1 MAMFITFYSFK
12 GGVGRT
18 LALANIATILAKDPA
33 EPCRV
38 LVWDFDLAA
47 PGLQQVFKCRW
58 KEKRQGFVYYVQH
71 YLTTAR
77 MDDISEY
84 ICPTDIPGI
93 DILPAGAMDQ
103 AYAEALEQ
111 IQWGDIYEHARGYEL
126 IETVKRN
133 INTLP
138 QQYDYVFIDA
148 LTGFSDVG
156 GICVQQ
162 LPEVVVLLFRL
173 NNQNLS
179 GIKKVYETTSQAE
192 LGKPR
197 AIQVVPVI
205 SPAW

>member
-103 AYAEALEQ
+103 AYAEALNKFS
-111 IQWGDIYEHARGYEL
+111 GV
-126 IETVKRN
+126 TSM
-133 INTLP
+133 NTLE
-138 QQYDYVFIDA
+138 
-148 LTGFSDVG
+148 G
-156 GICVQQ
+156 
-162 LPEVVVLLFRL
+162 
-173 NNQNLS
+173 
-179 GIKKVYETTSQAE
+179 TS
-192 LGKPR
+192 
-197 AIQVVPVI
+197 
-205 SPAW
+205 